1 MPGRSKGRSQNEKQS
16 TGSPGYFIG
25 GLRWVATQPI
35 FLFSF
40 RLKFCQSTVCNAV
53 IIKQGPC

>member
-16 TGSPGYFIG
+16 TGPPGYWGLAMG
-25 GLRWVATQPI
+25 GNSAY

-40 RLKFCQSTVCNAV
+40 LLKFCQSTVCNAV
-53 IIKQGPC
+53 IIKEGPC